1 MRANQWITGASSL
14 ALICAAGFAQIA
26 GAQQPQVPIPQ
37 TASEVPG
44 PTLGPMTTAYVQ
56 TRQSIC
62 ASKHY
67 PIADTLGHDSKW
79 SLFPPN
85 KS

>member
-1 MRANQWITGASSL
+1 M
-14 ALICAAGFAQIA
+14 ICAVASFVLVA
-26 GAQQPQVPIPQ
+26 GAYEPQVPIPR
-37 TASEVPG
+37 TAAEVPG
-44 PTLGPMTTAYVQ
+44 PALGPMTTAYVQ